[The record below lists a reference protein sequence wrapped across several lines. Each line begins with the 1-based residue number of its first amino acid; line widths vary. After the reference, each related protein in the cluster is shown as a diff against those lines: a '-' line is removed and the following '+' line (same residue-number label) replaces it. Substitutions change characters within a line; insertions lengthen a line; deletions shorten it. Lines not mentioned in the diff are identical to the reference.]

1 MRYVW
6 IPALLVVCGCGGEAL
21 PDKEPIN
28 TSPRVRLVKPT
39 RRDLK
44 RTVGQPSF
52 IDAYEQTAIYAKL
65 PGYVLDWKVDI
76 GDRIK
81 ANQLLATLWIP
92 ELKEELALKKA
103 QVDMDRALVDQAEK
117 LVEVAQGKLAAATA
131 TVSESKANVGQSE
144 ALVIRWESEVNRLTK
159 MVEADAVDVQIL
171 DESQRQLQA
180 SVAMRDAALATVQT
194 SEAEKLAQAAELDKS
209 RVDVLVAKARL
220 EVATADYNRV
230 KALYGYTRLV
240 APYDGIVVLRN
251 ANTGDF
257 VLPATGDPS
266 ASNRSPDQSAA
277 KATPIY
283 VVART
288 DVVRIYVDVPEQE
301 ADYIVSKVD
310 VNAGDPRPVTKAAV
324 EVAAFQTDELPGEV
338 TRSSWALNF
347 TSRTLRAEIDLH
359 NPDAKLLPGMYA
371 YGRVMF
377 ERKNAQVLPNATV
390 TEIGNDM
397 ICYLYQDGKAMK
409 TVVQTGVRNDNWTEV
424 LKKQV
429 DGEWKDFD
437 GTEQVVLGNMAVL
450 FDEEPV
456 VVEK

>member
-6 IPALLVVCGCGGEAL
+6 IFLLLAVVGCGGSPPA
-21 PDKEPIN
+21 DKEPIN
-28 TSPRVRLVKPT
+28 TAPRVQLGKPT

-65 PGYVLDWKVDI
+65 PAYVLDWKVDI

-103 QVDMDRALVDQAEK
+103 QVDMDRALVDQAKK
-117 LVEVAQGKLAAATA
+117 LVEVAEGRLAAATA

-144 ALVIRWESEVNRLTK
+144 ALVIRWESEVNRLSK
-159 MVEADAVDVQIL
+159 MVEQDAVDVQIL

-194 SEAEKLAQAAELDKS
+194 SEAEKLAQAAELDKA
-209 RVDVLVAKARL
+209 RVDVEVAKAQL
-220 EVATADYNRV
+220 EVSTADYNRV

-288 DVVRIYVDVPEQE
+288 DVVRVYVDVPEQE
-301 ADYIVSKVD
+301 ADYIVSEVD

-324 EVAAFQTDELPGEV
+324 QVSAFQTDELPGQV

-377 ERKNAQVLPNATV
+377 ERKNAMVLPNATV
-390 TEIGNDM
+390 SEIGNDM
-397 ICYLYQDGKAMK
+397 VCYVYKDGKAIK
-409 TVVQTGVRNDNWTEV
+409 TLLQTGVRNDDWTEV
-424 LKKQV
+424 LQKQV
-429 DGEWKDFD
+429 GGEWKEFE
-437 GTEQVVLGNMAVL
+437 GNEQVILGNMAVL